1 MASSLPRRPRFRTA
15 VTVAA
20 AVAALGVT
28 TGVATAGGASGASTA
43 SPAPAGAPVAVA
55 DEYDELVLCEGSNTE
70 VTAEPLERPLN
81 RLLLT
86 ATNTGDSNCV
96 LLEYPSL
103 WHEGAQAVPPAF
115 EESRPAS
122 PVVLAPGES
131 GYASVALS
139 ATDGSGGDGTTYDA
153 LTVGFSLLGHGSYGQ
168 DVALELPEGGVHID
182 DSLTVT
188 YWLDTVDDAVIW

>member
-28 TGVATAGGASGASTA
+28 TGVATAGGASNDHRTG
-43 SPAPAGAPVAVA
+43 PAPAGTPVAVA
-55 DEYDELVLCEGSNTE
+55 GDYDELVLCEGSNTDIA
-70 VTAEPLERPLN
+70 AEPLEQPLN

-86 ATNTGDSNCV
+86 ATNTGDTSCV

-115 EESRPAS
+115 AESRPAS

-139 ATDGSGGDGTTYDA
+139 ATDGSGGDGATYDA

-168 DVALELPEGGVHID
+168 GVDLELPDDGVHID
-182 DSLTVT
+182 DTLTVT
-188 YWLDTVDDAVIW
+188 HWQDTVDDAVIW

>member
-20 AVAALGVT
+20 AVTALGVT
-28 TGVATAGGASGASTA
+28 AGVATAGGASNDHRTGPS
-43 SPAPAGAPVAVA
+43 PAGAPTAV
-55 DEYDELVLCEGSNTE
+55 DYDDLVLCEGSNTDI
-70 VTAEPLERPLN
+70 TAEPLERPLN

-115 EESRPAS
+115 AESRPAS

-139 ATDGSGGDGTTYDA
+139 ATDGSGGDGATYDA

-168 DVALELPEGGVHID
+168 DVDLELPDGGVHID
-182 DSLTVT
+182 DTLTVT
-188 YWLDTVDDAVIW
+188 YWQDTVDDAVIW